1 MLHRI
6 GRKKGSLLNSKK
18 MSEHMI
24 CLGILRQMTTTKRGA
39 SKNTTPFMQRIE
51 YWVIY
56 VALSYIKLNVRD
68 NI

>member
-1 MLHRI
+1 M
-6 GRKKGSLLNSKK
+6 
-18 MSEHMI
+18 M

>member
-6 GRKKGSLLNSKK
+6 GPKKGSLLNRKK

-39 SKNTTPFMQRIE
+39 SKNTTPFIH
-51 YWVIY
+51 

>member
-1 MLHRI
+1 
-6 GRKKGSLLNSKK
+6 
-18 MSEHMI
+18 MI

-68 NI
+68 NIIIMMLNLIQANFYPLLHVDL